1 LHSHGPAVIF
11 VSGFA
16 MADDGPDPSSKSK
29 SLTRVAVRIAAAVIG
44 LILLAIVLV
53 GVVVNARAGLAFI
66 AAAAFLAAAL
76 NHGVHWLEE
85 HKFPRWAAISTVMAA
100 IIGVMLGGT
109 LLLVPA
115 VSKQVRALIHN
126 APSIVAS
133 VRESS
138 VYRTIDRQFNVTEQ
152 IENAQEQIPKALQ
165 RSLDPAL
172 KALGSV
178 FSVAVGFVTIFFL
191 TIFMLIFGGQL
202 VEAALAEATPV
213 NRIRYRRVL
222 SKIYESIGGYLVGI
236 SLVCAVNATL
246 TTTVLAILRVPF
258 FLPLGI
264 LSGFSSLVPYA
275 GPAVMAT
282 TVTVITLATSGLV
295 KGIIVAVWYIF
306 YGQIEGNV
314 LAPVVFRRTVDV
326 NPLIV
331 LISLVIF
338 GELAGIVGAIAAVP
352 LAAMGQIL
360 VRELLLLRRQS
371 LNLPLTGEA
380 GSIEEVPQQEIKQ
393 LEAEDAA
400 SNRRN
405 AQ

>member
-1 LHSHGPAVIF
+1 
-11 VSGFA
+11 
-16 MADDGPDPSSKSK
+16 MADNGPDPSSKSK

-44 LILLAIVLV
+44 LVLLAIVLV
-53 GVVVNARAGLAFI
+53 GVLVNARTGFAFI

-115 VSKQVRALIHN
+115 VNKQVRALIHN
-126 APSIVAS
+126 APSIIAS

-138 VYRTIDRQFNVTEQ
+138 VYRAIDREFNITEQ
-152 IENAQEQIPKALQ
+152 IEHAQEQIPKALQ

-178 FSVAVGFVTIFFL
+178 FSVAVGFVTVFFL
-191 TIFMLIFGGQL
+191 TIFMLIFGGPM

-213 NRIRYRRVL
+213 NRVRYRRVL

-236 SLVCAVNATL
+236 SMVCAVNATL

-258 FLPLGI
+258 FLPLGL

-282 TVTVITLATSGLV
+282 IVTVITLATSGLV
-295 KGIIVAVWYIF
+295 KGIIVAVWYIM
-306 YGQIEGNV
+306 YGQLEGNV

-331 LISLVIF
+331 LISLIIF

-380 GSIEEVPQQEIKQ
+380 GSIEEVPQPEIKQ

-400 SNRRN
+400 SNLRN
-405 AQ
+405 AR

>member
-1 LHSHGPAVIF
+1 
-11 VSGFA
+11 
-16 MADDGPDPSSKSK
+16 MADNGPDPSSKSK

-44 LILLAIVLV
+44 LVLLAIVLV
-53 GVVVNARAGLAFI
+53 GVAVNARTGLAFI
-66 AAAAFLAAAL
+66 AAAAFFAAAL
-76 NHGVHWLEE
+76 NHAVHWLEE

-126 APSIVAS
+126 APSIIAS

-138 VYRTIDRQFNVTEQ
+138 VYRTIDRQFNITEQ

-165 RSLDPAL
+165 RSVDPAL

-178 FSVAVGFVTIFFL
+178 FSVAVGFITVFFL
-191 TIFMLIFGGQL
+191 TIFMLIFGGPL
-202 VEAALAEATPV
+202 VEAALAEATPG

-236 SLVCAVNATL
+236 SLVCAVNATV
-246 TTTVLAILRVPF
+246 TTTTLAILRVPF

-295 KGIIVAVWYIF
+295 KGIIVAVYYIL
-306 YGQIEGNV
+306 YGQLEGNV

-331 LISLVIF
+331 LISLIIF

-380 GSIEEVPQQEIKQ
+380 GSIEDVPQQEIKQ
-393 LEAEDAA
+393 LEAEDSA

-405 AQ
+405 AR